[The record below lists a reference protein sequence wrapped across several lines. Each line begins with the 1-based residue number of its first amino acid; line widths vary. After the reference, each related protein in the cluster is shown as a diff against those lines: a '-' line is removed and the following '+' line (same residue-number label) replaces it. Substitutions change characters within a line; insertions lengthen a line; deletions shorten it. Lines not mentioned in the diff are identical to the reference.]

1 MFELIVKDGTFVAT
15 EAVQTALTEYRAKKL
30 TIEEMKDDMHDL
42 DEAVMKAMKEHGLKS
57 CQIEDGEGHI
67 HSFTIKAATTRV
79 SADVKKMKEDNI
91 FDDYMKQSNVKE
103 SLQHSES

>member
-42 DEAVMKAMKEHGLKS
+42 DEAVMQAMKDNNIKS

-67 HSFTIKAATTRV
+67 HTFTIKAATTRV

-91 FDDYMKQSNVKE
+91 FDEYCKTSTVKE
-103 SLQHSES
+103 SLLHSES